1 LVSEKNVQL
10 EKKFGVDLRPAL
22 VLWRGTNAKGSANV
36 YLNDSIKDVTKESED
51 DEGKDADKLDDKD
64 ADKVAGKEAAK
75 DASDQTEKEDCKD
88 ATKDAGKE
96 TVKDTTE
103 KSAKEKS
110 TKEPNEAGDA
120 THDAAKGADKEIVK
134 ESSQDASK
142 DEAAKAED
150 ATKDAT
156 KDLKKD
162 TTKYVTKEATRDAT
176 EDATK
181 DSIKESTVKDADKGE
196 AKDANKESAK
206 DTSKDATK
214 ATDDAEDTARAA
226 TNKAGTGKGTFLQ
239 YHGLDSA
246 EEVVRWT
253 WRKVAGPLRASN
265 PADLHTWLKAER
277 CLVVGFFN
285 DLDSA
290 EAEVFITVARDN
302 DDTVFVVVTT
312 PELMTAYHQS
322 HGSILV
328 MKSYEEKEAH
338 FLGRLEVE
346 SLKEFVAKAS
356 RPLVMEFGQR
366 LAGKVLGNT
375 IRSHFLFISHKMDKE
390 HRERMTMVRYVS
402 CFFLYFVFVL
412 YR

>member
-36 YLNDSIKDVTKESED
+36 YLNDSIKDVTKESIA

-64 ADKVAGKEAAK
+64 AAEVAGKDTAK
-75 DASDQTEKEDCKD
+75 DASDQTEKEDSKD
-88 ATKDAGKE
+88 ATKDAVKE

-110 TKEPNEAGDA
+110 TKEPNEARDAVKDA
-120 THDAAKGADKEIVK
+120 THDAAKGTDKEIVK
-134 ESSQDASK
+134 ESNKDGSK
-142 DEAAKAED
+142 DAAAKAED

-156 KDLKKD
+156 RDATKDSKKD
-162 TTKYVTKEATRDAT
+162 ATKDVTKETIRYAT

-181 DSIKESTVKDADKGE
+181 DSVKETIKDTVKDA
-196 AKDANKESAK
+196 AKDEARDASKESAVY
-206 DTSKDATK
+206 TSKDETK
-214 ATDDAEDTARAA
+214 ATDAAEEPTKDAAKAA

-253 WRKVAGPLRASN
+253 WRKVAGPLRASS
-265 PADLHTWLKAER
+265 PTDLQTWLKAER

-302 DDTVFVVVTT
+302 DDTAFVVVTT

-346 SLKEFVAKAS
+346 NLKEFVAKAS

-390 HRERMTMVRYVS
+390 HRERMTMVR
-402 CFFLYFVFVL
+402 
-412 YR
+412 